1 MRFLF
6 VAFMACLA
14 VSALAAR
21 SFTPEDN
28 AAFSK
33 DYNVCK
39 KASESAA
46 PGGWSFMTEAEVKKN
61 KASDKVFRFGSSM
74 EMVQVYHLINQMSKP
89 ITYSHRNTHIIHAS
103 LFYRLSKS
111 MPRKRPSLVSLTPA
125 TSEDKQTLPRRCIEM
140 ATKTFLRWPLR
151 SYPV

>member
-33 DYNVCK
+33 DYNICK

-61 KASDKVFRFGSSM
+61 KASDKTLSVWKFN
-74 EMVQVYHLINQMSKP
+74 EMVQVYHLHLS
-89 ITYSHRNTHIIHAS
+89 THQSII
-103 LFYRLSKS
+103 YR
-111 MPRKRPSLVSLTPA
+111 
-125 TSEDKQTLPRRCIEM
+125 
-140 ATKTFLRWPLR
+140 
-151 SYPV
+151 